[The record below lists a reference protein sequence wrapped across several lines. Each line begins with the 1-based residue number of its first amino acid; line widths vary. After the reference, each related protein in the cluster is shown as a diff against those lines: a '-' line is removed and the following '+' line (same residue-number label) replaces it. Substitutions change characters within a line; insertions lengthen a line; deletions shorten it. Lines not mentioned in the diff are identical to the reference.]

1 MQIQCKLWGA
11 EQVLSELC
19 CCWCEHHH
27 VRKPIPQSHGNGK
40 VFYWSMWM
48 LTTYAENVSLGFL
61 LPDVYSLGWL
71 SFRVLT
77 LRLANP
83 PPCAEHIS
91 CWVSRLHSRCL
102 RQNKYSPPN
111 PSFSAYMPVSSSF
124 PSHPR
129 HVCRTS
135 HWTWQA
141 IPCLIWLI
149 PSQTSLKR
157 TEII

>member
-1 MQIQCKLWGA
+1 MGSRASPEWI
-11 EQVLSELC
+11 VLLLTWAPPCQETHSPESWEWKSL
-19 CCWCEHHH
+19 H
-27 VRKPIPQSHGNGK
+27 
-40 VFYWSMWM
+40 WSMWM

-83 PPCAEHIS
+83 PPCAEHTS